1 VIRALVSIAGTVLM
15 VLVVLFV
22 INWFFP
28 GVVPGL
34 LTQFWAFVTSLF
46 AHPISGPVPG

>member
-1 VIRALVSIAGTVLM
+1 MIRALVSIAGTVLT

-22 INWFFP
+22 INWFSP

-34 LTQFWAFVTSLF
+34 LDHFWAFVTSLF
-46 AHPISGPVPG
+46 AHPISPPVPG